1 VRSIPLW
8 LFADRRRDDRRGRT
22 HLFVTGALAALFLA
36 VLVRTAWV
44 CDDAFITFR
53 TVDNFL
59 NGYGLR
65 WNTAERVQSFTHP
78 LWMFLYAVP
87 YAVTGD
93 PYVTSIWLSIVV
105 STLAFGLALWT
116 AQDLWMAI
124 AGAFL
129 LLSSRAF
136 VDYSTSGL
144 ENPLTHLLLAVFA
157 TAWFRRDA
165 RVFQAVLFVTGGL
178 VMLNRQDTLL
188 LVLPG
193 MIAVGVAVGV
203 RRFVFLALV
212 GAVPVIVWESFSLL
226 YYGLLVPNTAFA
238 KLNTGADSMELFRQ
252 GLTYLRDSFDR
263 DPLVL
268 PTTVAG
274 GVLAVVRWRAGALP
288 LGVGIL
294 LYLSYVVII
303 GGDFMT
309 GRFLAAPYFLAVLTL
324 IRFRLTPRVLAP
336 AVAAGVL
343 AAAFAGY
350 DKPVFA
356 SGRDF
361 GVDDHIDAKID
372 RITGIADER
381 RYYYPDTGYLRVSS
395 RGGGGATSL
404 HEWADT
410 GRRYRHE
417 RRKVVVSGIIGF
429 VGFYAGPDV
438 RIVDCFALTD
448 PLLARLPAQ
457 PLWRIGHFMRRLP
470 EGYLATLS
478 DGGNRLVHP
487 EIAALYE
494 DVRQVV
500 AGPIWSVARFKSIWR
515 LQRRSVNVNHEY
527 EADRSACDVYLSER
541 IPS

>member
-1 VRSIPLW
+1 MRSIPLW
-8 LFADRRRDDRRGRT
+8 LFADRRGDDRRGRT
-22 HLFVTGALAALFLA
+22 HLVVTAALAALFLA

-65 WNTAERVQSFTHP
+65 WNPAERVQSFTHP

-105 STLAFGLALWT
+105 SMLAFGLALWT
-116 AQDLWMAI
+116 VQDLWMAI

-157 TAWFRRDA
+157 TAWFRRDV
-165 RVFQAVLFVTGGL
+165 RVFQAALFVTGGL
-178 VMLNRQDTLL
+178 ITLNRQDTLL

-193 MIAVGVAVGV
+193 LIAVGVAVGV
-203 RRFVFLALV
+203 RRFVFLALL
-212 GAVPVIVWESFSLL
+212 GAVPVVVWESFSLL

-252 GLTYLRDSFDR
+252 GLTYLRDSLDR

-274 GVLAVVRWRAGALP
+274 GALAVVRWRAGALP
-288 LGVGIL
+288 LGAGIL

-324 IRFRLTPRVLAP
+324 IRFRPTSRVMAP

-395 RGGGGATSL
+395 RGGGGATAL

-417 RRKVVVSGIIGF
+417 RRRVVVSGIIGF

-438 RIVDCFALTD
+438 HIVDCFALTD

-494 DVRQVV
+494 DVRHVV
-500 AGPIWSVARFKSIWR
+500 AGPIWSVARFESIWR
-515 LQRRSVNVNHEY
+515 LHRRSANVNHEY